1 MRYAWLFSVAPDI
14 FCHWSLCCCAKVCLL
29 SESAMQ
35 LDKIP
40 ATVVT
45 GFLGS
50 GKTTLL
56 SNVLKQAAGKRIAV
70 IVNEFGELDIDA
82 DLLRNCPLDC
92 DDEAASVV
100 EGEGGIYELANGCI
114 CCTVE
119 EEFLPVMQQLV
130 ARRDDIDHI
139 LIETSGLALP
149 KPLVQA
155 FNWPEI
161 KQFCTVDAVITVI
174 DGPAV
179 AAGRFADD
187 AEKVQAQRLA
197 DDSLDHDPSLQE
209 LLDDQL
215 SAADLVVVSKNDLL
229 TDSERS
235 AVQKTVS
242 AKVPAS
248 VKTAYI
254 ANGQVELSLLLGMGA
269 AAEER
274 IEQVHTHHDHHHHH
288 AEEHDHAH
296 DHFDSYV
303 ISLGEVD
310 GARLQ
315 QVLQQLL
322 AEHALYRV
330 KGFAALPGKPMRQV
344 IQAVGTRIDSH
355 FDRLWGQGDLRQ
367 TQLVFI
373 GKGISEALLKQ
384 ALQSAELVTA

>member
-1 MRYAWLFSVAPDI
+1 
-14 FCHWSLCCCAKVCLL
+14 
-29 SESAMQ
+29 MQ
-35 LDKIP
+35 LNKIP

-82 DLLRNCPLDC
+82 DLLRSCPLDC
-92 DDEAASVV
+92 DDDAAPAVDADN
-100 EGEGGIYELANGCI
+100 GIYELANGCI

-119 EEFLPVMQQLV
+119 EEFLPVMQELV

-161 KQFCTVDAVITVI
+161 KQHCTVDAVITVI

-179 AAGRFADD
+179 AAGRFAHD
-187 AEKVQAQRLA
+187 ADKVQAQRLA

-229 TDSERS
+229 ADGEREH
-235 AVQKTVS
+235 VETVVA
-242 AKVPAS
+242 AKVPNA
-248 VKTAYI
+248 VKTTYI
-254 ANGQVELSLLLGMGA
+254 SNGEAPLDMLMGIDA
-269 AAEER
+269 AAEDR
-274 IEQVHTHHDHHHHH
+274 IEAVHTHHDHHHDHGEHH
-288 AEEHDHAH
+288 EHAH
-296 DHFDSYV
+296 DHFDSFV

-310 GARLQ
+310 GDKIQ
-315 QVLQQLL
+315 TVLKQLL
-322 AEHALYRV
+322 NEKNIFRA

-344 IQAVGTRIDSH
+344 LQAVGERLDVH
-355 FDRLWGQGDLRQ
+355 FDRLWEASEPRA

-373 GKGISEALLKQ
+373 GKGIDEADIRS
-384 ALQSAELVTA
+384 ALETAAV

>member
-1 MRYAWLFSVAPDI
+1 
-14 FCHWSLCCCAKVCLL
+14 
-29 SESAMQ
+29 MQ
-35 LDKIP
+35 LNKIP
-40 ATVVT
+40 ATIVT

-82 DLLRNCPLDC
+82 DLLRSCPLDC
-92 DDEAASVV
+92 EDESASIAA
-100 EGEGGIYELANGCI
+100 GENGIYELANGCI

-119 EEFLPVMQQLV
+119 EEFLPVMQELV

-155 FNWPEI
+155 FNWPDI
-161 KQFCTVDAVITVI
+161 KQHCTVDAVITVI

-179 AAGRFADD
+179 AAGRFAADE
-187 AEKVQAQRLA
+187 EKVQAQRLA
-197 DDSLDHDPSLQE
+197 DEGLDHDPSLQE

-229 TDSERS
+229 DESQRTIVEKVI
-235 AVQKTVS
+235 A

-254 ANGQVELSLLLGMGA
+254 SNGEVELEVLMGIEA
-269 AAEER
+269 AAEDR
-274 IEQVHTHHDHHHHH
+274 INHLHTHHDHHHDHGEHH
-288 AEEHDHAH
+288 EHAH
-296 DHFDSYV
+296 DHFDSFV
-303 ISLGEVD
+303 ITVGEVD
-310 GARLQ
+310 AAKLQ
-315 QVLQQLL
+315 TELASLL
-322 AEHALYRV
+322 ETYNIYRA

-344 IQAVGTRIDSH
+344 IQAVGTRVDTH
-355 FDRLWGQGDLRQ
+355 FDRLWNVDEKRL

-373 GKGISEALLKQ
+373 GKGVNEAVLTAALKK
-384 ALQSAELVTA
+384 AEV

>member
-1 MRYAWLFSVAPDI
+1 M
-14 FCHWSLCCCAKVCLL
+14 LL
-29 SESAMQ
+29 N
-35 LDKIP
+35 KIP
-40 ATVVT
+40 ATIVT

-56 SNVLKQAAGKRIAV
+56 SNILKQAAGKRIAV

-82 DLLRNCPLDC
+82 ELLRSCPLDC
-92 DDEAASVV
+92 EEESATIA
-100 EGEGGIYELANGCI
+100 EGEEGIYELANGCI

-119 EEFLPVMQQLV
+119 EEFLPVMKQLV
-130 ARRDDIDHI
+130 ERREDIDHI

-161 KQFCTVDAVITVI
+161 KQYCTVDSVVTVV

-187 AEKVQAQRLA
+187 EDKVQQQRLA

-229 TDSERS
+229 NDESRQYVKGVIDNKIPD
-235 AVQKTVS
+235 A
-242 AKVPAS
+242 
-248 VKTAYI
+248 VKTAHI
-254 ANGQVELSLLLGMGA
+254 SHGQAPLNVLMGLES

-274 IEQVHTHHDHHHHH
+274 INHVHTHHDHHHEHGEHH
-288 AEEHDHAH
+288 EHAH

-303 ISLGEVD
+303 ISVGEVD
-310 GARLQ
+310 GDKIQAVVKEL
-315 QVLQQLL
+315 V
-322 AEHALYRV
+322 AKHTIYRA
-330 KGFAALPGKPMRQV
+330 KGFAAVVGKPMRQV
-344 IQAVGTRIDSH
+344 LQAVGKRLDSH
-355 FDRLWGQGDLRQ
+355 FDRLWSEGEQRQ
-367 TQLVFI
+367 TQLVVI
-373 GKGISEALLKQ
+373 GKHLDEVILTQ
-384 ALQSAELVTA
+384 ALKTAEC